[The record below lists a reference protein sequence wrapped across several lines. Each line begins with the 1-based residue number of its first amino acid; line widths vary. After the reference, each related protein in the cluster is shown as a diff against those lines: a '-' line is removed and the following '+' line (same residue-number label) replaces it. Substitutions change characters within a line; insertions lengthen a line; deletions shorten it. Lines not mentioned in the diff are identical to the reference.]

1 MDAELAPLVAIAGG
15 VAAVFVVVVLIDLVR
30 ADVRHLPKWVWALL
44 IAFMIPIG
52 AILYAAIGRVPKSE
66 WGQAPLDGP
75 PAGPAFVDPGG
86 RAEPRG
92 PGTPFAP
99 PPRSPGGTAIA
110 TDGPGAGSR
119 PQSEARARVRTAAP
133 PAPGD
138 AAPPAPGDAAPPAPG
153 DAAPPAPGDAAP
165 PTPGDAAPPAVVTR
179 GLRKVYGDHLA
190 LDDVDLVVPRGSIYG
205 LIGPNGAGKTTMLSI
220 LAGLRRPTSGTFE
233 LGVNRRQL
241 GVLVDTPL
249 FEPWLTAHEVVDLAR
264 HLVAPDLPVARADEV
279 LVEVGLHEHAHRRNG
294 GFSRGMLQRL
304 GLASVLVGDPEVLLL
319 DEPSSALDPAGRR
332 EVLDLIGRLAQTK
345 TVILSTHIL
354 SDVQQVADMV
364 GVIDHGRIAFQ
375 GPITALLAQTAG
387 ALQVHVRP
395 PAAALIAALRATGWV
410 REVEEQAPGRLRV
423 IVTDQDTAE
432 AALPELLAATGSRL
446 VAINPATDLEA
457 AFLEVTT

>member
-138 AAPPAPGDAAPPAPG
+138 AAPPA
-153 DAAPPAPGDAAP
+153 
-165 PTPGDAAPPAVVTR
+165 PGDAAPPAVVTR

-354 SDVQQVADMV
+354 SDVQQVADVV

>member
-119 PQSEARARVRTAAP
+119 PQSAARARVRTAAP

-138 AAPPAPGDAAPPAPG
+138 AAPPA
-153 DAAPPAPGDAAP
+153 
-165 PTPGDAAPPAVVTR
+165 PGDAAPPAVVTR

-354 SDVQQVADMV
+354 SDVQQVADVV